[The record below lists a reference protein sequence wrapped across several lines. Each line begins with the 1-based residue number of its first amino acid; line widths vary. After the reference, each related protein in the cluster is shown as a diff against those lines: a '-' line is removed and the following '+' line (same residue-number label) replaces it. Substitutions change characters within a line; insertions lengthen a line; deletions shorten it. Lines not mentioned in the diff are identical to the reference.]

1 MIFHPQVE
9 CPNMRLR
16 EQRSPGCQLS
26 SAESVITAAGRRT
39 SLCANST
46 KPGAGTR
53 PGLNTL
59 LKDASFIHESRYT
72 RTEAASCKSRE
83 LQKWRVT
90 KAHVAAKSTARKVT
104 SSFAKSGPRSR
115 EKSAAIRRPS
125 VPFAQRSE
133 VLPIDGDRN
142 IVRSIPEPGFERIRY
157 NHLEALQ

>member
-59 LKDASFIHESRYT
+59 LKDASFYT
-72 RTEAASCKSRE
+72 RVPLHTYRSRKLQKSR
-83 LQKWRVT
+83 
-90 KAHVAAKSTARKVT
+90 VAEMASYEGARG
-104 SSFAKSGPRSR
+104 S
-115 EKSAAIRRPS
+115 
-125 VPFAQRSE
+125 
-133 VLPIDGDRN
+133 
-142 IVRSIPEPGFERIRY
+142 
-157 NHLEALQ
+157 